1 MGVTMS
7 EHYYRAVEIAAGG
20 FVHESGDAIIVAPLG
35 DDGELQLAFPA
46 DDIPKLMML
55 LSRIYA
61 QNISGRDVQGSLEL
75 ASPVD
80 SARFLR
86 TTDWEAIGLIAD
98 LSAGTPI
105 SLRFPLDV
113 ARQLRDQLNDLIE

>member
-1 MGVTMS
+1 MGVTMT
-7 EHYYRAVEIAAGG
+7 EIYYRAVEIASGG
-20 FVHESGDAIIVAPLG
+20 FVHESGDAVIVAPLG
-35 DDGELQLAFPA
+35 DDDELQLAFPA
-46 DDIPKLMML
+46 DDIPNLMLL
-55 LSRIYA
+55 LSRIHA
-61 QNISGRDVQGSLEL
+61 QNISGRDVEGSLGL
-75 ASPVD
+75 ATSVD

-86 TTDWEAIGLIAD
+86 TSDWEAIGLIAD